1 MQIRN
6 NWGELIGEI
15 NSGVTDKGERIITNT
30 IYYNGNPVVQNISV
44 HDDQGKVRTTTVFG
58 SKILPLRIGCTG
70 ATLDSLLERTG
81 VGPNEVQGCGSHEK
95 HNCGEAVWNVN
106 LRAARQRT
114 CHRDQLM
121 SGEVFE
127 VAELQ
132 QGTAQLALDWRQNRD
147 VSHTC
152 KLRSD

>member
-1 MQIRN
+1 MR
-6 NWGELIGEI
+6 
-15 NSGVTDKGERIITNT
+15 V
-30 IYYNGNPVVQNISV
+30 
-44 HDDQGKVRTTTVFG
+44 
-58 SKILPLRIGCTG
+58 GCTG

-81 VGPNEVQGCGSHEK
+81 IGSNEVQGRGSHQK
-95 HNCGEAVWNVN
+95 HDCGEAVWNVN

-121 SGEVFE
+121 SGEVLE

-132 QGTAQLALDWRQNRD
+132 QGTAQLAFDWRQNRD

-152 KLRSD
+152 KLRSN